1 MKRSALLPVV
11 LLLLVLLTACH
22 PTTGP
27 NNPTMLRVTR
37 TETLPGYNFA
47 PLDVTIRD
55 VTTVQRIY
63 QAAYAQPVPPS
74 GTVNCPADI
83 GLIYHLD
90 FFQNGAAVEQ
100 MQLDPMGCQALTI
113 SHGDVRMSSE
123 AFLEL
128 LRKNLG
134 IPSLVPPLPG
144 RGQP

>member
-1 MKRSALLPVV
+1 MRFKAVFAAS
-11 LLLLVLLTACH
+11 LLLVLLTACH
-22 PTTGP
+22 PTTGS

-47 PLDVTIRD
+47 PLDVTIRN
-55 VTTVQRIY
+55 VTTVQHIY

-74 GTVNCPADI
+74 GIYNCPVDI

-90 FFQNGAAVEQ
+90 FFQDGASVEQ
-100 MQLDPMGCQALTI
+100 MSLNATGCQFLQIT
-113 SHGDVRMSSE
+113 HDDVRMSSE
-123 AFLEL
+123 AFREL

-134 IPSLVPPLPG
+134 IPSLVPPIPG

>member
-1 MKRSALLPVV
+1 MRFKAVFAAA
-11 LLLLVLLTACH
+11 LLLVLLTACH

-37 TETLPGYNFA
+37 TEEFPEYGFA

-63 QAAYAQPVPPS
+63 HAAYAQPVPPS
-74 GTVNCPADI
+74 GTANCPADI
-83 GLIYHLD
+83 GLVYHLD
-90 FFQNGAAVEQ
+90 FFQNGTSVEQ
-100 MQLDPMGCQALTI
+100 MQLDATGCEALTI
-113 SHGDVRMSSE
+113 SHDDVRMSNY

-134 IPSLVPPLPG
+134 IPSLVPPIPG